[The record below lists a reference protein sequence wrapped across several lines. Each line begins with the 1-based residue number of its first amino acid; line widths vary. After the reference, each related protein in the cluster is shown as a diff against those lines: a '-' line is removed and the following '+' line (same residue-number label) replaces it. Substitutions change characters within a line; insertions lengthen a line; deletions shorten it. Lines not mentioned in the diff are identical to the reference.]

1 MQVLNVQRLSTRV
14 LSVVDRLLGMKEL
27 TMYTGVQC
35 TEVVYLY
42 VFGTGLAAG
51 DGRIDNVHWCSMC
64 RGCVP
69 LYL

>member
-1 MQVLNVQRLSTRV
+1 
-14 LSVVDRLLGMKEL
+14 MKEL

-42 VFGTGLAAG
+42 VIGTGSAAG
-51 DGRIDNVHWCSMC
+51 DGRIDNVHWCTMY

-69 LYL
+69 LYLKRLQGVNEL